1 MNLMKRSFIII
12 NSTQKHIFQLFIKKE
27 KEIILYRLGNEEN
40 LKKRP
45 TPKQASET
53 LKI

>member
-27 KEIILYRLGNEEN
+27 KEIILYRLGNEEKS
-40 LKKRP
+40 KKATYP
-45 TPKQASET
+45 
-53 LKI
+53 